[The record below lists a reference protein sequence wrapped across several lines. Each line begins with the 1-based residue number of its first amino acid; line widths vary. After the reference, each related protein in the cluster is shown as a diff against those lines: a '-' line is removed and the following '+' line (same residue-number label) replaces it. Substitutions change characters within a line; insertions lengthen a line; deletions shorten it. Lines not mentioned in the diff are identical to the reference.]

1 MIRNTK
7 KHTLA
12 PALGLVIAA
21 SGPGFAGENDTGGG
35 LGSALGAGAAS
46 GLFGDA
52 AAGNALPSGW
62 EVTGAAG
69 LSLAQGNADSLAYS
83 VQALA
88 TYEGEHWEGLLGGDY
103 FYSENNGDTSTDSLR
118 IFGQGQR
125 LLTDRLYL
133 GLAASYLNDN
143 VADIDYRVDVAA
155 ILGYHVIKTDRT
167 KLSFEVG
174 PGYAWED
181 QGGETDNFATV
192 RFAQRFEHQ
201 LSGRSKVWQ
210 SLIVTPE
217 VGDFNNFNAIA
228 EVGIDTLLSD
238 SWSLRTSVR
247 YLYDNTPALGSN
259 SDDLTLTVGLAYA
272 LGGIPE
278 PAAAA
283 GRATLAPDA
292 AAPDVAAM
300 GWTTTA
306 SLGVSAAQ
314 GNSDTLQ
321 VSAGYDTA
329 YRTATDEIFFNGLY
343 SFGESDG
350 DKSTDALQLGARY
363 NRLLTDRFYVGGGV
377 DYLRDDIANLDYR
390 VTAVAYAGYYVI
402 KNDQISLSF
411 EGGPG
416 NTWEQS
422 DGESDSYFTLRA
434 AERFSWVLG
443 KRVTFKQDAILD
455 LDPADF
461 DNYLVT
467 VGAYLDTKITDSLTW
482 RLAGTYIYDNQPQGD
497 LEDYDATLTSGIAV
511 KF

>member
-1 MIRNTK
+1 MKQTIKRQK
-7 KHTLA
+7 LV
-12 PALGLVIAA
+12 PALGLVMAV
-21 SGPGFAGENDTGGG
+21 SSPSFAGENDSDGG
-35 LGSALGAGAAS
+35 LSGGASGAAGS
-46 GLFGDA
+46 GLFGGV
-52 AAGNALPSGW
+52 AAGDAIPSGW

-83 VQALA
+83 VQVLA
-88 TYEGEHWEGLLGGDY
+88 TYEGEHWEGLVGGDY
-103 FYSENNGDTSTDSLR
+103 FYSENEGDTSTDSLR

-133 GLAASYLNDN
+133 GLAASYLQDN
-143 VADIDYRVDVAA
+143 VADIDYRIDVAA
-155 ILGYHVIKTDRT
+155 ILGYHVIKTNRT

-181 QGGETDNFATV
+181 QGGNTDNFATV
-192 RFAQRFEHQ
+192 RFAERFEHQ

-210 SLIVTPE
+210 SAIVTPQID
-217 VGDFNNFNAIA
+217 DFNNFNLIA

-238 SWSLRTSVR
+238 NWSLRTSVR
-247 YLYDNTPALGSN
+247 YLYDNTPAAGSN
-259 SDDLTLTVGLAYA
+259 SDDVTLTVGLAYA

-283 GRATLAPDA
+283 GRSTLAPDA
-292 AAPDVAAM
+292 AAPEVAAM

-306 SLGVSAAQ
+306 ALGVSSAQ

-321 VSAGYDTA
+321 ASVSYDSA
-329 YRTATDEIFFNGLY
+329 YRTATDEVFFNGLY

-350 DKSTDALQLGARY
+350 DKSTDALRVGARY
-363 NRLLTDRFYVGGGV
+363 NRLLTERFFVGAGV
-377 DYLRDDIANLDYR
+377 DYLRDDIADLDYR
-390 VTAVAYAGYYVI
+390 VTAAAVAGYYVI
-402 KNDQISLSF
+402 KNDEMSLSF

-416 NTWEQS
+416 NTWEES
-422 DGESDSYFTLRA
+422 AGEQDTYFTLRA

-482 RLAGTYIYDNQPQGD
+482 RLAGTYIYDNQPSEG